1 MDAPFSPAA
10 SSPADG
16 GELFVDMMSQPSR
29 ACCFFVHL
37 ARLPLTRRQVILG
50 RKEQLLDSFP
60 NPLKQVP
67 CLVERDGFVL
77 PESSAILKYLAD
89 RHAVADHWYPRELRA
104 RARVNAALDWQHFS
118 LRRGAAG
125 VTWFSLIARNMG
137 MKTDPGMARAML
149 NVLRGALGKLEKT
162 WLTDEAPF
170 MMGSSQPCIADLLV
184 SEVCFLLTTSTPPVF
199 LTPLC
204 PPAGNLQ
211 PHAPRGDRRGLWDAS
226 HAGCAARGGSPED
239 HQVPSRVSG
248 PGLDEWRSIHGILHT
263 ARDKMAAKKKTRS
276 RM

>member
-10 SSPADG
+10 SSPTDG

-29 ACCFFVHL
+29 ACCYFAHL
-37 ARLPLTRRQVILG
+37 ARLPVTRRRVILG
-50 RKEQLLDSFP
+50 KKEQRATTYP

-89 RHAVADHWYPRELRA
+89 RHTVSDHWYPRELRA
-104 RARVNAALDWQHFS
+104 RARVNAALDWHHFS

-149 NVLRGALGKLEKT
+149 GVLKGALGTLEAT
-162 WLTDEAPF
+162 WLTDDAPF
-170 MMGSSQPCIADLLV
+170 MMGSSRPCVADLLV
-184 SEVCFLLTTSTPPVF
+184 AEVR
-199 LTPLC
+199 
-204 PPAGNLQ
+204 NNN
-211 PHAPRGDRRGLWDAS
+211 D
-226 HAGCAARGGSPED
+226 
-239 HQVPSRVSG
+239 
-248 PGLDEWRSIHGILHT
+248 
-263 ARDKMAAKKKTRS
+263 
-276 RM
+276 

>member
-10 SSPADG
+10 SSPTDG

-29 ACCFFVHL
+29 ACCYFAHL
-37 ARLPLTRRQVILG
+37 ARLPVTRRRVNLG
-50 RKEQLLDSFP
+50 KKEQRATTYP

-89 RHAVADHWYPRELRA
+89 RHTVADHWYPRELRA
-104 RARVNAALDWQHFS
+104 RARVNAALDWHHFS

-149 NVLRGALGKLEKT
+149 GVLKGALGTLEST
-162 WLTDEAPF
+162 WLTDDAPF
-170 MMGSSQPCIADLLV
+170 MMGSSRPCVADLLV
-184 SEVCFLLTTSTPPVF
+184 AEVR
-199 LTPLC
+199 
-204 PPAGNLQ
+204 NNN
-211 PHAPRGDRRGLWDAS
+211 DRLDPCR
-226 HAGCAARGGSPED
+226 
-239 HQVPSRVSG
+239 VP
-248 PGLDEWRSIHGILHT
+248 DT
-263 ARDKMAAKKKTRS
+263 
-276 RM
+276 

>member
-1 MDAPFSPAA
+1 
-10 SSPADG
+10 
-16 GELFVDMMSQPSR
+16 MMSQPSR

-184 SEVCFLLTTSTPPVF
+184 SEVSFC
-199 LTPLC
+199 
-204 PPAGNLQ
+204 
-211 PHAPRGDRRGLWDAS
+211 
-226 HAGCAARGGSPED
+226 
-239 HQVPSRVSG
+239 
-248 PGLDEWRSIHGILHT
+248 
-263 ARDKMAAKKKTRS
+263 
-276 RM
+276 